1 MFQKKHI
8 FSGWRSLKSGARLL
22 RHGAPV
28 LGVALVALLPS
39 AHAELMTPLSESE
52 FLNDVPIVLSVSR
65 MPQRLDETPGS
76 VTLLDRAMIRATGA
90 RDVADLLRFVPG
102 FEVSSS
108 FESNAPQAS
117 YHVSLKDYSNR
128 VQVMVDGR
136 SVYSP
141 FLWGSTGP
149 GLQAVAID
157 DIERIEVIRGTNA
170 AAYGARAFLGMIN
183 IVTRDTVDT
192 MGTTAHVAAGDNGI
206 RDTLVRFG
214 WGDNQARF
222 RLTAD
227 QRIDSGLQG
236 AGGTDRVD
244 RFNFRGTLQATDIDR
259 VDVRAGNT
267 AITAGVGTK
276 ESDDAGLRNLGIDTS
291 FVQLDWSRV
300 LNVNEDFALQY
311 SHMEES
317 IKNQVPNT
325 TYAGV
330 LMNMGG
336 RASADALMAQH
347 TLRMRPD
354 LSLIWGAELR
364 QERVNSRVLYD
375 TDAAFDTNF
384 YRVFFN
390 AQWHIVPSLVLNAG
404 SMFERNSVSG
414 DTTAPRTMLNWHLLP
429 GQTLRYGVSKAYR
442 PPSTFENFSN
452 QVYRAASL
460 AADGFP
466 DGEYLNYKARGGLLP
481 ESVVSH
487 EIGYLGTFDSLH
499 LDVDV
504 RIFDETS
511 TNIIEEKRD
520 ANGYTKYYANIPGGN
535 WSDLTV
541 PRNSFG
547 REFQLKWR
555 PWQDGQWTLG
565 HLWIDNGQ
573 LYPRNPST
581 SYSLMVT
588 QRFAPGIHVSLMRSH
603 TDAVKEMPYAGVP
616 GPEVNRTD
624 VRIAKDFR
632 WSSRKGEL
640 SLVVQNVGPEYPDYA
655 PNFLFARQAY
665 VMLRLEN

>member
-1 MFQKKHI
+1 MRKENQI
-8 FSGWRSLKSGARLL
+8 ASGERRSPPVEKWRC
-22 RHGAPV
+22 HAP
-28 LGVALVALLPS
+28 LFAMTLMCFIPPG
-39 AHAELMTPLSESE
+39 HAQNMPPLSERE

-76 VTLLDRAMIRATGA
+76 VTILDRAMIRSTGA
-90 RDVADLLRFVPG
+90 RDVADLLRYVPG
-102 FEVSSS
+102 FEVSTS

-117 YHVSLKDYSNR
+117 YHASLKDYSNR
-128 VQVMVDGR
+128 VQVLVDGR

-149 GLQAVAID
+149 GLQAVALD

-183 IVTRDTVDT
+183 IVTRDTLDT
-192 MGTTAHVAAGDNGI
+192 MGSTAHIAIGDNGI
-206 RDTLVRFG
+206 KDTLVRLG

-227 QRIDSGLQG
+227 QRIDDGLRG
-236 AGGTDRVD
+236 AGGRDRVD
-244 RFNFRGTLQATDIDR
+244 RLNFRGTLQTTDSDR
-259 VDVRAGNT
+259 LDVRAGKS
-267 AITAGVGTK
+267 AITAGVGT
-276 ESDDAGLRNLGIDTS
+276 EGSDDAGLRNLGIDTS

-325 TYAGV
+325 TFTDV

-336 RASADALMAQH
+336 RSSSDALMAQH
-347 TLRMRPD
+347 TVRIRPD
-354 LSLIWGAELR
+354 LRWIWGAELR
-364 QERVNSRVLYD
+364 QEGVISRALYD
-375 TDAAFDTNF
+375 TDASLETNF

-390 AQWHIVPSLVLNAG
+390 AEWHIVPSLVLNAG
-404 SMFERNSVSG
+404 SMLERNSVSG
-414 DTTAPRTMLNWHLLP
+414 DTTSPRTMLNWHPLP
-429 GQTLRYGVSKAYR
+429 GQTLRYGTSRAYR
-442 PPSTFENFSN
+442 PPGTFENFSH

-460 AADGFP
+460 AAVGFP
-466 DGEYLNYKARGGLLP
+466 GGEYLNYQSRGNLAP
-481 ESVVSH
+481 ESIVSR
-487 EIGYLGTFDSLH
+487 EIGYLGTFDNLQ
-499 LDVDV
+499 LDIDV

-511 TNIIEEKRD
+511 TNIIEEKK
-520 ANGYTKYYANIPGGN
+520 ASNGYTKYYANIPGGN
-535 WSDLTV
+535 WSDLTA

-555 PWQDGQWTLG
+555 PWHDGQWTVG

-573 LYPRNPST
+573 LYPRKPST

-588 QRFAPGIHVSLMRSH
+588 QRFAPGIHFSLMHSH
-603 TDAVKEMPYAGVP
+603 TDAVQEMPYVGVP

-624 VRIAKDFR
+624 LRIAKELH
-632 WSSRKGEL
+632 WGSRKGEL
-640 SLVVQNVGPEYPDYA
+640 SLVVQNIGPAYPDYA
-655 PNFLFARQAY
+655 PNFQFVRQAY